1 MEWQFPPY
9 TVFYVVAILALP
21 LVAFSA
27 WQRHEPGVRYYAL
40 LMLAMAVWSGGA
52 MLETASI
59 GLEAKNFFIRVQY
72 IGVVTGPLLWLM
84 FTLEYTSPGVTR
96 RAGIRL
102 LWLIPA
108 VTMGLVVTNAQHGL
122 VWTSIDTVPGTN
134 GQQVHFSNGPVF
146 WLKTVLMIGFIV
158 AGVAMLVR
166 ARLQHRPG
174 STWRL
179 GPLLVCALIVMATT
193 GLYLAG
199 RSPLPNTD
207 PTPITFAAIG
217 LVLTYAMFSGSLFEI
232 APSAQEQVLDSM
244 EEGLLLVDGY
254 GRVIDANPAAERMLG
269 LAPDSAVGM
278 TLAAALAGMPAVAEW
293 LAGMPDTEGTLRDDA
308 NGRTL
313 EVHRIPLST
322 LNVVLTGDLILLRD
336 TTAETEAQNRL
347 IEVLVEQE
355 RIQLLAAFI
364 QEASHAFR
372 SPLSSINLSTYLAE
386 RAADPADRARQYR
399 AIEQQVLRMVE
410 LLDHVLLVASLD
422 RGRTLEFAPLDLM
435 TVLTSLSD
443 SAAQNAAQR
452 GLQFRRELP
461 AALPL
466 IEADGDK
473 LRVALEQVL
482 NNALRF
488 TPAGGLVTLRAQVL
502 EDGVEIEVADTGIGM
517 SEDVRLRAF
526 DRFFRAERS
535 DGGQGFGLGLTIAH
549 QIARAHEGRLELHS
563 APGEGTRVLLWVP
576 LQPHTLAVPERL
588 PA

>member
-9 TVFYVVAILALP
+9 TVFYLVAILALP
-21 LVAFSA
+21 LVAVSA

-59 GLEAKNFFIRVQY
+59 GLEAKIFFMRVQY
-72 IGVVTGPLLWLM
+72 IGVVTAPLLWLM
-84 FTLEYTSPGVTR
+84 FTLEYTAPGLTQ

-108 VTMGLVVTNAQHGL
+108 VIMVLVVTNAQHRL
-122 VWTSIDTVPGTN
+122 VWTSIDMVPGTN
-134 GQQVHFSNGPVF
+134 GQQVHFTNGPVF
-146 WLKTVLMIGFIV
+146 WLKTALMVGFV
-158 AGVAMLVR
+158 AAGVAVLVR
-166 ARLQHRPG
+166 ARLQRRPG

-179 GPLLVCALIVMATT
+179 TPLLVCALIVSATT
-193 GLYLAG
+193 GLYVAG
-199 RSPLPNTD
+199 RSPLPHTD
-207 PTPITFAAIG
+207 PTPITFAAVG

-278 TLAAALAGMPAVAEW
+278 TLATALAGMPAVAEW
-293 LAGMPDTEGTLRDDA
+293 LAGQRDTEGTLSDDA

-313 EVHRIPLST
+313 ELHRIPLST
-322 LNVVLTGDLILLRD
+322 LNAVLTGDLILLRD
-336 TTAETEAQNRL
+336 TTAENEAQNRL

-399 AIEQQVLRMVE
+399 AIEQQVLRLVE

-422 RGRTLEFAPLDLM
+422 RGRPLEFTPLDLM
-435 TVLTSLSD
+435 SLLASLSE
-443 SAAQNAAQR
+443 SAAQTAVQR
-452 GLQFRRELP
+452 NLRFTPDLP

-488 TPAGGLVTLRAQVL
+488 TPAGGTVTLRAQAQ
-502 EDGVEIEVADTGIGM
+502 DGGVEIEVTDTGIGM
-517 SEDVRLRAF
+517 SEEVRNRAF

-563 APGEGTRVLLWVP
+563 APGEGTRVRFWLP
-576 LQPHTLAVPERL
+576 LRPQTQSVPERL